1 MDLPYIFLFMTVFVA
16 ILAVLISKFTNKP
29 LDNQR
34 IVEIFLLTFLVLS
47 VGIGSIWAF
56 IGHAFISSQVAANI
70 GWASGSPFQLEVAFA
85 NLSIGVIGVL
95 CYWIRGNFWTATVIS
110 SSIFLLGAA
119 YGHIINMLQFANYAP
134 GNAGA
139 VLYMDII
146 GPIILV
152 ALFIVYKV
160 MGKDNNHSINWE
172 GIN

>member
-29 LDNQR
+29 LDNER

-70 GWASGSPFQLEVAFA
+70 GWAPGSPFQLEVAFA
-85 NLSIGVIGVL
+85 NLSIGVLGVL

-146 GPIILV
+146 GPIILI
-152 ALFIVYKV
+152 ALLIVYKV
-160 MGKDNNHSINWE
+160 MGKDNNHSINWKV
-172 GIN
+172 

>member
-29 LDNQR
+29 LNNER

-70 GWASGSPFQLEVAFA
+70 GWAPGSPFQLEVAFA
-85 NLSIGVIGVL
+85 NLSIGVLGVL

-139 VLYMDII
+139 VFYMDII
-146 GPIILV
+146 GPIILIV
-152 ALFIVYKV
+152 LLIVYKV
-160 MGKDNNHSINWE
+160 MGKDNNSSIN
-172 GIN
+172 

>member
-1 MDLPYIFLFMTVFVA
+1 MDLPYIFLLMTIFVA

-29 LDNQR
+29 LDNER

-70 GWASGSPFQLEVAFA
+70 GWAPGSPFQLEVAFA
-85 NLSIGVIGVL
+85 NLSIGVLGIL

-146 GPIILV
+146 GPIILI
-152 ALFIVYKV
+152 ALLIVYKV
-160 MGKDNNHSINWE
+160 IGKDNNSSIN
-172 GIN
+172 

>member
-1 MDLPYIFLFMTVFVA
+1 MDLPYIFLVVTVFVA

-29 LDNQR
+29 LDNER

-70 GWASGSPFQLEVAFA
+70 GWAPGSPFQLEVAFA
-85 NLSIGVIGVL
+85 NLSIGVLGIL

-139 VLYMDII
+139 VLYTDII
-146 GPIILV
+146 GSIILI
-152 ALFIVYKV
+152 ALLIVYKV
-160 MGKDNNHSINWE
+160 MGKDNNSSIN
-172 GIN
+172 

>member
-16 ILAVLISKFTNKP
+16 ILAVLISKFTNKL
-29 LDNQR
+29 LDNER

-56 IGHAFISSQVAANI
+56 IGHVFVSSQVAANI
-70 GWASGSPFQLEVAFA
+70 GWAPGSPFQLEVAFA
-85 NLSIGVIGVL
+85 NLSIGVLGIL
-95 CYWIRGNFWTATVIS
+95 CYWMRGNFWTATVIS

-146 GPIILV
+146 GPIILI
-152 ALFIVYKV
+152 ALLIVYKV
-160 MGKDNNHSINWE
+160 MGKDNNSSIN
-172 GIN
+172 

>member
-29 LDNQR
+29 LNNER

-70 GWASGSPFQLEVAFA
+70 GWAPGSPFQLEVAFA
-85 NLSIGVIGVL
+85 NLSIGVLGVL

-146 GPIILV
+146 GPIILIV
-152 ALFIVYKV
+152 LLIVYKV
-160 MGKDNNHSINWE
+160 MGKDNNSSIN
-172 GIN
+172 

>member
-1 MDLPYIFLFMTVFVA
+1 MDLPYIFLFMTIFVA
-16 ILAVLISKFTNKP
+16 ILAILISKFTNKP
-29 LDNQR
+29 LNNEK

-56 IGHAFISSQVAANI
+56 IGHAFLSSQVAANI
-70 GWASGSPFQLEVAFA
+70 GWAPGSPFQLEVAFA
-85 NLSIGVIGVL
+85 NLSIGVLGIL

-146 GPIILV
+146 GPIILIV
-152 ALFIVYKV
+152 LLIVYNV
-160 MGKDNNHSINWE
+160 MKKENNNSIN
-172 GIN
+172 